1 MKAFKR
7 ITAIALVALLT
18 MALMAGCQSTNNG
31 TAPNK
36 ISTLEEEKGKTLRSA
51 TFTLYHDCS
60 YVRFV
65 VIDKYGK
72 KATTNAYFVDDI
84 LSE

>member
-1 MKAFKR
+1 M
-7 ITAIALVALLT
+7 L
-18 MALMAGCQSTNNG
+18 SNNRRWG
-31 TAPNK
+31 
-36 ISTLEEEKGKTLRSA
+36 SVHREKGKTLRSA
-51 TFTLYHDCS
+51 TFTLHHDCS